1 MPAGN
6 DELSSSLI
14 AKGCCFLRKRFRSLL
29 GGRLICSFLLTEVAL
44 DLLAAAIDMPDET
57 VLVDLR
63 AT

>member
-14 AKGCCFLRKRFRSLL
+14 AKGCFLRKRFRSLL
-29 GGRLICSFLLTEVAL
+29 AGRLICSFLLTEVAR